1 MRCQIA
7 ERAENLRR
15 FFYFSINYEMSM
27 SVILEETYIS
37 VVLTLDFSLLFI
49 TTSLLLNK
57 GNNKITEL
65 RNI

>member
-7 ERAENLRR
+7 ERVENLRR
-15 FFYFSINYEMSM
+15 FFYFSINYEMLM

-37 VVLTLDFSLLFI
+37 VVLTPDFSLLLI

-65 RNI
+65 RTI